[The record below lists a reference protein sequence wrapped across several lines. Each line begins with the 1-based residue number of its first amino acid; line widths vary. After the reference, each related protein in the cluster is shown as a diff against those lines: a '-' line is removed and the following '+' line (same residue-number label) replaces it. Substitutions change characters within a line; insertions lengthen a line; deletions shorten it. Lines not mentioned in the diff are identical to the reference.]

1 MLFSDKYLCLTL
13 APLRIWKDKMNNAV
27 VCLCFY
33 FFMTMFAVVEINEKI
48 QSQFCDGMWKFSY
61 SLANF
66 NYCRTI
72 MLHCVFFIYFSKFSS
87 KVASANPFSFERA
100 KVKTSHNI
108 QLQMW
113 LVCFLFFLD
122 SLVCHPLEGTT
133 MHQCPKA
140 LISGSSLAVSPICL
154 LRAINLWQ
162 FSWQGAFQT
171 WINWTTS

>member
-48 QSQFCDGMWKFSY
+48 RSQFCDGMWKFSY

-113 LVCFLFFLD
+113 LVCFFFSVFSCLP
-122 SLVCHPLEGTT
+122 S
-133 MHQCPKA
+133 
-140 LISGSSLAVSPICL
+140 SGRYYNAPVSQGSNFRIQDCL